1 MPTIFVST
9 SAKPEN
15 EEETNTKFKKQM
27 YGILKG
33 FMSNNKLWPD
43 QKDHI
48 MVSVETGVMMSLGGV
63 PDEYELEEE
72 GEFQGK
78 IK

>member
-1 MPTIFVST
+1 
-9 SAKPEN
+9 
-15 EEETNTKFKKQM
+15 M